1 MRLTMILIPL
11 TVRAMYVCL
20 CNGHRES
27 DIRRATESGLR
38 CVRAIY
44 RELGG
49 APRCGRCLPVAES
62 VVAAAVEATQAACP
76 DRGAPALLA
85 AAAE

>member
-1 MRLTMILIPL
+1 MRLTIILIQL
-11 TVRAMYVCL
+11 TVRPMYVCL

-49 APRCGRCLPVAES
+49 PPRCGRCLPVAES
-62 VVAAAVEATQAACP
+62 VVAATVQATQAVRP
-76 DRGAPALLA
+76 ELGTPALLA

>member
-1 MRLTMILIPL
+1 MRLTMILIQL
-11 TVRAMYVCL
+11 TVHAMYICL

-62 VVAAAVEATQAACP
+62 VVAAALEARQVREPGT
-76 DRGAPALLA
+76 PALLTA
-85 AAAE
+85 TAE